1 MTTNEISSNINVS
14 NKIEYKISVIYFDK
28 ELMPIRKIYRS
39 FFIEKIPNMFEDKI
53 LPILDE
59 EEGKFFP
66 NHAVAAFIEGQGNKF
81 ALVIPD
87 QKLLQI
93 VRFRMNE

>member
-39 FFIEKIPNMFEDKI
+39 FFIEKIPNMLSKRLKNQKKFK
-53 LPILDE
+53 LDE
-59 EEGKFFP
+59 KWF
-66 NHAVAAFIEGQGNKF
+66 K
-81 ALVIPD
+81 
-87 QKLLQI
+87 QKK
-93 VRFRMNE
+93 N